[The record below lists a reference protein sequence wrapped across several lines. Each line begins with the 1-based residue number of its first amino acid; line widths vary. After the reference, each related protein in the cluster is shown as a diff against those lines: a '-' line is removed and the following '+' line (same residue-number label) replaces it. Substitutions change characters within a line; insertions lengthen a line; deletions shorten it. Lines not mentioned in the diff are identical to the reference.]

1 MELRQIRYVLTVA
14 RCHSF
19 SRAAEALFVS
29 QPAISQQIQA
39 LEAELETRLFAR
51 DTHGVSLTRE
61 GERFC
66 AAAEGILEQVA
77 RLEAQF
83 KDGGQQKRQR
93 LNVGVF
99 VFYRTAGLSA
109 SISTFFDRHPDAL
122 GCIKIVE
129 NYQAYELLR
138 SGELDM
144 AIIKINA
151 RNSAEEGIAYD
162 VLRREPLMA
171 LMSRRNPCAV
181 QTSVTIEELSR
192 MKLLTGADN
201 SHYYNDAQQLFQR
214 GNSRPDVGFMNTT
227 DVELMVEMVEQDR
240 GYLFVTGDT
249 GGALTGDKVTAI
261 PVSPKEEIMTVL
273 AYRAKKP
280 LTGLQ
285 ESFRRYIRETF

>member
-39 LEAELETRLFAR
+39 LEAELQTRLFAR
-51 DTHGVSLTRE
+51 DTHGVSLSRE

-66 AAAEGILEQVA
+66 TAAEGILEQVA

-83 KDGGQQKRQR
+83 KDSGQQKRQR
-93 LNVGVF
+93 LDVGVF
-99 VFYRTAGLSA
+99 AFYRAVGLSA
-109 SISTFFDRHPDAL
+109 IISAFFDRHPDAL
-122 GCIKIVE
+122 GFIKIVE
-129 NYQAYELLR
+129 NYQAYELLH

-171 LMSRRNPCAV
+171 LMSRRNPCAA
-181 QTSVTIEELSR
+181 QESITTEELSR

-249 GGALTGDKVTAI
+249 GAALTGDKVAAV
-261 PVSPKEEIMTVL
+261 PLAPREEMLTVL

>member
-19 SRAAEALFVS
+19 SRAAEVLFVS

-39 LEAELETRLFAR
+39 LEAELQTRLFVR
-51 DTHGVSLTRE
+51 DTRGVSLTRE

-66 AAAEGILEQVA
+66 SAAENILEQVS

-83 KDGGQQKRQR
+83 KDGGQHRQR

-99 VFYRTAGLSA
+99 VFYRVMGLSA
-109 SISTFFDRHPDAL
+109 VISTFFDRHPDTL

-129 NYQAYELLR
+129 NYQAYDLLR

-151 RNSAEEGIAYD
+151 RSSAEEGIAFD
-162 VLRREPLMA
+162 VLRREPLKA
-171 LMSRRNPCAV
+171 LMSRRDPRAA
-181 QTSVTIEELSR
+181 QTSITTEELSR

-214 GNSRPDVGFMNTT
+214 RNSRPDVGFLNTT
-227 DVELMVEMVEQDR
+227 DADLMVEMVEQGR
-240 GYLFVTGDT
+240 GYLLVTGDT
-249 GGALTGDKVTAI
+249 GTALTSERVVAI
-261 PVSPKEEIMTVL
+261 PVLPTEDLMTVL
-273 AYRAKKP
+273 AYRAKRP
-280 LTGLQ
+280 LTEVQ
-285 ESFRRYIRETF
+285 EEFRRYIRGIY

>member
-14 RCHSF
+14 RYHSF
-19 SRAAEALFVS
+19 FRAAEALFVS

-83 KDGGQQKRQR
+83 KGDAQQKRQR

-99 VFYRTAGLSA
+99 VFYRTAGLSSA
-109 SISTFFDRHPDAL
+109 ISSFLDQHPDAL
-122 GCIKIVE
+122 GCIRIVE
-129 NYQAYELLR
+129 NYQAYELLS

-144 AIIKINA
+144 AIIKVNV

-201 SHYYNDAQQLFQR
+201 SHYYNDMQQLFQR
-214 GNSRPDVGFMNTT
+214 RNSRPDVGFMNTT

-249 GGALTGDKVTAI
+249 GAALTGDKVAAV
-261 PVSPKEEIMTVL
+261 PLAPREEMLTVL

>member
-1 MELRQIRYVLTVA
+1 MELRQMRYVLTVA

-19 SRAAEALFVS
+19 SRAANALFVS

-39 LEAELETRLFAR
+39 LETELQTKLFVR

-66 AAAEGILEQVA
+66 AATEGILEQVA
-77 RLEAQF
+77 RLETQF
-83 KDGGQQKRQR
+83 KDGAQQKRQR

-99 VFYRTAGLSA
+99 VFYRTAGLSSVVSA
-109 SISTFFDRHPDAL
+109 FFDNHPDTL

-129 NYQAYELLR
+129 NYQAYDLLR

-144 AIIKINA
+144 AIIKTNA

-171 LMSRRNPCAV
+171 LMSRRNPCAE
-181 QTSVTIEELSR
+181 QKSITTAELSR

-249 GGALTGDKVTAI
+249 GAALTNDKAVAI
-261 PVSPKEEIMTVL
+261 PISPKEEMLTVL
-273 AYRAKKP
+273 AYRSKRP
-280 LTGLQ
+280 LTGVQ
-285 ESFRRYIRETF
+285 ECFRRYIRETF